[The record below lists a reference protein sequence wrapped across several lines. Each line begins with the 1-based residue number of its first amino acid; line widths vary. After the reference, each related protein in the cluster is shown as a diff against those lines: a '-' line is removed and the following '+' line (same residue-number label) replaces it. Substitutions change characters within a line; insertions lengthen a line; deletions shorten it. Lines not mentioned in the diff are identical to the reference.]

1 MITGLVDAFS
11 YLVLGH
17 VFVANMTGNVVFLG
31 FAVAGVAGFW
41 WSHRSWRWGPS
52 SSARWAAASSAA
64 LGTRV
69 DRQLAAAAGTQLLL
83 MLAAT
88 VLCAAAGGSVGGGL
102 REGLVAIL
110 AAALGIQNATAR
122 ALAVPDLTTTVLTLT
137 ITGIAAD
144 AHAAGGS
151 GSRAGRRLVS
161 VGAMLAGALVGA
173 VLILRGQVTVPL
185 AVASCSSRRSS
196 EAPAWCRSGPAAGR
210 CDERPPGELRGPQSR
225 RPLQD
230 SKMSP
235 SHGGLNLRACPVP
248 RSALPWSTTSAPGA
262 GGGSPARSGSARNA
276 VFPSPPRTLP
286 RARPRPPPPGSR
298 RHPRAPRASPSGV
311 TATGSAGASPS
322 ASSWSARWRSSPFPS
337 SDFWGNP
344 GCGFPGTTCT
354 RVLFIGNSYTSVNDL
369 PGTFTAL
376 AWAGGHRVQ
385 TDALDE
391 GGWTLAQHLA
401 APETATALDGHRW

>member
-1 MITGLVDAFS
+1 MTTAAKSLFRDLRQTLLPTRGAPFGVLPPLLVGMTVITGLVDAFS

-31 FAVAGVAGFW
+31 FAVAGVAGF
-41 WSHRSWRWGPS
+41 SVVTSLVAVGAFVVGALGGGLLRGR
-52 SSARWAAASSAA
+52 

-161 VGAMLAGALVGA
+161 VGAMLTGALVGA

-185 AVASCSSRRSS
+185 AVASVLV
-196 EAPAWCRSGPAAGR
+196 AAIV
-210 CDERPPGELRGPQSR
+210 
-225 RPLQD
+225 
-230 SKMSP
+230 
-235 SHGGLNLRACPVP
+235 GGTRLVP
-248 RSALPWSTTSAPGA
+248 IW
-262 GGGSPARSGSARNA
+262 ARSRE
-276 VFPSPPRTLP
+276 V
-286 RARPRPPPPGSR
+286 
-298 RHPRAPRASPSGV
+298 
-311 TATGSAGASPS
+311 
-322 ASSWSARWRSSPFPS
+322 
-337 SDFWGNP
+337 
-344 GCGFPGTTCT
+344 
-354 RVLFIGNSYTSVNDL
+354 
-369 PGTFTAL
+369 
-376 AWAGGHRVQ
+376 
-385 TDALDE
+385 
-391 GGWTLAQHLA
+391 
-401 APETATALDGHRW
+401 

>member
-11 YLVLGH
+11 YLDLGH

-31 FAVAGVAGFW
+31 FAVAGVAGF
-41 WSHRSWRWGPS
+41 SVVTSLVAVGAFVVGALGGGLLRGR
-52 SSARWAAASSAA
+52 

-122 ALAVPDLTTTVLTLT
+122 ALAAPDLTTTVLTLT

-185 AVASCSSRRSS
+185 AVAS
-196 EAPAWCRSGPAAGR
+196 
-210 CDERPPGELRGPQSR
+210 
-225 RPLQD
+225 
-230 SKMSP
+230 
-235 SHGGLNLRACPVP
+235 VP
-248 RSALPWSTTSAPGA
+248 RRGD
-262 GGGSPARSGSARNA
+262 R
-276 VFPSPPRTLP
+276 
-286 RARPRPPPPGSR
+286 R
-298 RHPRAPRASPSGV
+298 RHPPGADLGPQPGGV
-311 TATGSAGASPS
+311 TSGRPGSSAGP
-322 ASSWSARWRSSPFPS
+322 
-337 SDFWGNP
+337 NP
-344 GCGFPGTTCT
+344 DAPCRT
-354 RVLFIGNSYTSVNDL
+354 RRCHQAMV
-369 PGTFTAL
+369 A
-376 AWAGGHRVQ
+376 
-385 TDALDE
+385 
-391 GGWTLAQHLA
+391 
-401 APETATALDGHRW
+401 